1 MKKLLSIELKK
12 VLTYATFWIMLGV
25 YMVMVFMMFF
35 FLRSIKLTGPLA
47 FFNLDS
53 YYSFPMLWHSLSWVA
68 SFFTLLLGML
78 VIILVTNEFTFR
90 TVRQNIIDGL
100 SKVDVLAAK
109 LYLIILIALFAT
121 IVVFFTGIICGLIT
135 TENLQNSMIFEK
147 INFLPAY
154 FVQAIAYM
162 CFALFVG
169 TLVKKS
175 GLAIGVFLLYKI
187 IEWIAY
193 YRVPSIIADYLP
205 MHTIS
210 NLVQM
215 PSIKLLGINS
225 AESPLG
231 IHFAFALIYSVV
243 FVGGTYLLMTKRDL

>member
-12 VLTYATFWIMLGV
+12 VVPYSTFWILLGI
-25 YMVMVFMMFF
+25 YMVLVFTIFF
-35 FLRSIKLTGPLA
+35 FLRSIKISGPFA
-47 FFNLDS
+47 FLNLDS
-53 YYSFPMLWHSLSWVA
+53 YYAFPMLWHSLTYVA
-68 SFFTLLLGML
+68 SYFTLLLGML
-78 VIILVTNEFTFR
+78 VIILITNEFNFR

-100 SKVDVLAAK
+100 SKADFLAGK
-109 LYLIILIALFAT
+109 LYLIILIALLAT
-121 IVVFFTGIICGLIT
+121 FIVFLTGMIQGLIGT
-135 TENLQNSMIFEK
+135 DNLQSSIVFEK
-147 INFLPAY
+147 MNFLPAY

-175 GLAIGVFLLYKI
+175 GLAIGLFLLYKI
-187 IEWIAY
+187 VEWIAHFKM
-193 YRVPSIIADYLP
+193 PDIIADYLP

-210 NLVQM
+210 NLVQL

-231 IHFAFALIYSVV
+231 SHFAFALIYSVL
-243 FVGGTYLLMTKRDL
+243 FVGGTYLLLTKRDL